1 MYALPPIYEP
11 AKVEEEVARFW
22 RENDVIKKFLELNKG
37 GPVFSFLEGPPTV
50 NGYMHVGHARGR
62 VCKDVVLRFKA
73 MQGFYVWKRAGW
85 DCQGLPTE
93 IEVEKALG
101 IRSKKDVEAI
111 GMERFVGEANKLVDH
126 YIGHWRA
133 DSERLGLWLD
143 YDTAYETR
151 SERYMEHVWYL
162 LKKAHEEGD
171 LVVSYKVV
179 PFCPRCETPLSSHE
193 VSQGY
198 EEVEDFSLYV
208 LFPIESRPGTYAVIW
223 TTTPWTLLANEA
235 IAVSGDEV
243 YVEVSTDRGNL
254 IVAEKLLDQVRSNAR
269 LGTVD
274 VVRRFPGSELEGLRY
289 VHPFAE
295 EVRVHGQHQHPAHSI
310 LTAEFVSM
318 EEGTGLVHIAP
329 GHGPEDFELGK
340 RHGLPVFCPIATNGA
355 FTDDVGPFSGRDH
368 RESAEDV
375 IRLLSRK
382 GLLLH
387 RGTVIH
393 NYPHCWR
400 CGTPLVYL
408 ASRQWFLKVD
418 RIKRLMLEENSR
430 VRWVPAWAGSARF
443 REWLENAEDWC
454 ISRTKVWGTPLNV
467 WTCES
472 CGSRRVVGSKAEIER
487 DAIEF
492 PRPLRLHRPW
502 VDAVVFRCERCGGM
516 MRREPFVLDTW
527 LDSGVAHFAS
537 VDYLSN
543 PTLFNRLSPYD
554 FITEAIDQTRG
565 WFYTLLFTSA
575 LLFGR
580 SPFKSVLTQNHV
592 LDKEGKKMSKSRG
605 NVIWARESFE
615 RFGVDNLRLYLLV
628 KSQVW
633 ETMNFDPDEVRQV
646 QANLNVLWNV
656 VSFAKTYFEL
666 DKYDPEREGYDAYER
681 FAEPEDRWIV
691 SRVNSLIRSVTSSI
705 ERYELTDAARALL
718 RFATDELSRRY
729 IRAVRRRF
737 WEETRSPK
745 KIASY
750 AATYY
755 VLVRYLTMLS
765 AFAPYVA
772 EYLYQRLR
780 TKSMPESVSLMKW
793 PRVEPE
799 KVDQE
804 LEDAMEVVDDVI
816 SASLSARQRA
826 GYKLRWPVSR
836 VVVSPN
842 SPRTR
847 DSILKLSDYLAR
859 MTNAMRVEVL
869 EVSESP
875 REAWKELEPVLSELG
890 PAAGRRLNDVVAALR
905 SSKPVEVIE
914 ALNAN
919 GECVLNLPDGSVFVL
934 RPEHVQVV
942 ERLPDWLKS
951 SSGRFA
957 TVYVDV
963 RTDQVLKS
971 MAFANE
977 VIRRVQVMRKE
988 LSLELT
994 EVVDCSV
1001 YVSDP
1006 LKAEG
1011 LRSLAEHI
1019 EEETRTR
1026 LELAGAPPSEGEF
1039 ERVSEWDVEG
1049 AKLVIGLVRR
1059 RGVGAG

>member
-22 RENDVIKKFLELNKG
+22 REHDVVRKFLELNKG

-101 IRSKKDVEAI
+101 IRSKKDIEAI
-111 GMERFVGEANKLVDH
+111 GMERFVEEANRLVDH

-151 SERYMEHVWYL
+151 NERYMEHIWYL

-208 LFPIESRPGTYAVIW
+208 LFPIESKPGTYAVIW

-235 IAVSGDEV
+235 IAVNGDEV
-243 YVEVSTDRGNL
+243 YVEVSTDRGKL
-254 IVAEKLLDQVRSNAR
+254 IVAEKLLERVRSDAR
-269 LGTVD
+269 LRTAE
-274 VVRRFPGSELEGLRY
+274 VVRRFPGSELEGLKY

-295 EVRVHGQHQHPAHSI
+295 EVRVHGQHKHPAHSI

-355 FTDDVGPFSGRDH
+355 FTDEVGPFSGRDH
-368 RESAEDV
+368 RESADD
-375 IRLLSRK
+375 IIQLLSRK

-387 RGTVIH
+387 RGTVVH

-408 ASRQWFLKVD
+408 ASRQWFLRVD

-487 DAIEF
+487 DATEV

-502 VDAVVFRCERCGGM
+502 IDAVVFRCERCGGM

-543 PTLFNRLSPYD
+543 PSLFNRLFPYD

-575 LLFGR
+575 LIFGR
-580 SPFKSVLTQNHV
+580 SPFKSVLTQSHV

-615 RFGVDNLRLYLLV
+615 RFGVDTLRLYLLV

-656 VSFAKTYFEL
+656 VSFAKTYFDL
-666 DKYDPEREGYDAYER
+666 DRYDPEREGYDAYER
-681 FAEPEDRWIV
+681 FAEPEDKWIV

-765 AFAPYVA
+765 AFAPYIA

-780 TKSMPESVSLMKW
+780 TKSMPESVSLTKW

-799 KVDQE
+799 KIDQE

-816 SASLSARQRA
+816 TASLSARQKA

-842 SPRTR
+842 SPRAR
-847 DSILKLSDYLAR
+847 DSILRLSDYITR

-869 EVSESP
+869 EVGELP
-875 REAWKELEPVLSELG
+875 KEAWRELEPVFSELG
-890 PAAGRRLNDVVAALR
+890 PAAGRRFNDVLAALK

-914 ALNAN
+914 ALNSN

-942 ERLPDWLKS
+942 ERMPDWLKS

-957 TVYVDV
+957 TVYVDA
-963 RTDQVLKS
+963 RTDEVLRS
-971 MAFANE
+971 IAFSNE

-1006 LKAEG
+1006 LRVEG
-1011 LRSLAEHI
+1011 LKSFVEHI

-1026 LELAGAPPSEGEF
+1026 LELAGSPPSEEEF
-1039 ERVSEWDVEG
+1039 VKVSEWVVEG

>member
-1 MYALPPIYEP
+1 MYALPPIYDP
-11 AKVEEEVARFW
+11 LKVEEEVARFW
-22 RENDVIKKFLELNKG
+22 REHDIPRKFIEHNKG
-37 GPVFSFLEGPPTV
+37 GPIFSFLEGPPTV

-62 VCKDVVLRFKA
+62 VCKDVVLRFRT
-73 MQGFYVWKRAGW
+73 MQGFHVWRRAGW

-93 IEVEKALG
+93 LEVERTLG
-101 IRSKKDVEAI
+101 IKSKKDIEAV
-111 GMERFVGEANKLVDH
+111 GMERFVEEANRLVDH
-126 YIGHWRA
+126 YIQRWRT

-151 SERYMEHVWYL
+151 NERYMEHIWHL
-162 LKKAHEEGD
+162 LKKAHDDGD
-171 LVVSYKVV
+171 LALSYKVV

-198 EEVEDFSLYV
+198 EEVEDYSLYV
-208 LFPIESRPGTYAVIW
+208 LFPIEQRPGTYAVIW

-235 IAVSGDEV
+235 IAVSGEEG
-243 YVEVSTDRGNL
+243 YVEVRTGRGNL
-254 IVAEKLLDQVRSNAR
+254 IVAEKLLDQVNTNVG
-269 LGTVD
+269 LGVVE
-274 VVRRFPGSELEGLRY
+274 VVRRFQGSELEGLKYR
-289 VHPFAE
+289 HPFME
-295 EVRVHGQHQHPAHSI
+295 EVEVHGTHPHPAHTIVS
-310 LTAEFVSM
+310 AEFVSM

-340 RHGLPVFCPIATNGA
+340 RYGLPVFCPIESNGL
-355 FTDDVGPFSGRDH
+355 FTEEVGPFSGKNH
-368 RESAEDV
+368 REAAGEIID
-375 IRLLSRK
+375 LLSAK

-387 RGTVIH
+387 RGAVVH

-408 ASRQWFLKVD
+408 ASRQWFLRVD
-418 RIKRLMLEENSR
+418 KIKRLMLEENGR
-430 VRWVPAWAGSARF
+430 VKWVPAWAGSARF

-454 ISRTKVWGTPLNV
+454 ISRTKIWGTPLNV

-487 DAIEF
+487 DAVEV

-502 VDAVVFRCERCGGM
+502 IDAVVFRCERCGGV
-516 MRREPFVLDTW
+516 MRREPYVLDTW

-543 PTLFNRLSPYD
+543 PNLFNRLFPYD

-575 LLFGR
+575 LIFGR
-580 SPFKSVLTQNHV
+580 SPFKSVLTQSHV

-605 NVIWARESFE
+605 NVIWATESFD
-615 RFGVDNLRLYLLV
+615 RFGVDNLRVYLLI

-633 ETMNFDPDEVRQV
+633 ESMNFDPEEIKHV
-646 QANLNVLWNV
+646 QSSLNIFWNV
-656 VSFAKTYFEL
+656 VSFAKTYFDL
-666 DKYDPEREGYDAYER
+666 DKYDPEREGYDAYQR
-681 FAEPEDRWIV
+681 YSEPEDKWIV
-691 SRVNSLIRSVTSSI
+691 SRVNSLIRSVTASI
-705 ERYELTDAARALL
+705 DRYELTDAVRALL
-718 RFATDELSRRY
+718 RFATDELSRKY

-737 WEETRSPK
+737 WEESRSSK

-755 VLVRYLTMLS
+755 VIVRYLAMLS

-772 EYLYQRLR
+772 EYLYQRIR
-780 TKSMPESVSLMKW
+780 TKSMPESVCLLRW
-793 PRVEPE
+793 PRVEEE

-804 LEDAMEVVDDVI
+804 LEDAMEVADDVI
-816 SASLSARQRA
+816 AASLNARQKA

-842 SPRTR
+842 SPRAR
-847 DSILKLSDYLAR
+847 DAILKLSDYLAK
-859 MTNAMRVEVL
+859 MTNAVKVEVL
-869 EVSESP
+869 EVGGSPKESS
-875 REAWKELEPVLSELG
+875 AELEPVLSELG
-890 PAAGRRLNDVVAALR
+890 PAAGRRLHD
-905 SSKPVEVIE
+905 VIE
-914 ALNAN
+914 ALRVSRPHEVLESLNN
-919 GECVLNLPDGSVFVL
+919 SGEYVLNLPDGTVFAL
-934 RPEHVQVV
+934 KAEHVRVV
-942 ERLPDWLKS
+942 ERLPEWLKS
-951 SSGRFA
+951 SEGRFS
-957 TVYVDV
+957 TVYVDLKA
-963 RTDQVLKS
+963 DEALKS

-988 LSLELT
+988 TNLELT

-1001 YVSDP
+1001 YISEP
-1006 LKAEG
+1006 LKLEG
-1011 LRSLAEHI
+1011 LRALVEHI

-1026 LELAGAPPSEGEF
+1026 LDLVSSPPTADEF
-1039 ERVSEWDVEG
+1039 ERVGEWDVDDT
-1049 AKLVIGLVRR
+1049 KLVVGLMRRKKVGIG
-1059 RGVGAG
+1059 